1 MKDTVS
7 NHRAFSLVE
16 IALAL
21 GVASFC
27 LLAVF
32 SLLPVGLQ
40 SNKAAI
46 EQTAAIGI
54 LSSVS
59 GDLRATPRG
68 TTTSAQYQVQIGTAK
83 TLYIAEDGTWA
94 PTLQQQSRYLLNV
107 TFPTNSTGGR
117 ASTFATLRLS
127 WPAAASIINATGS
140 VTSFLALDRN

>member
-1 MKDTVS
+1 MKDATS
-7 NHRAFSLVE
+7 SRAFSLVE

-40 SNKAAI
+40 TNKAAVD
-46 EQTAAIGI
+46 QTAAIGI

-59 GDLRATPRG
+59 GDLRATPPGG
-68 TTTSAQYQVQIGTAK
+68 TPSAQYQVQIGTAK

-94 PTLQQQSRYLLNV
+94 TTLQPQSRYFLSV
-107 TFPTNSTGGR
+107 TFPPNSTGGR
-117 ASTFATLRLS
+117 AATFVTLRLS
-127 WPAAASIINATGS
+127 WPAAASITNATGS